1 MIKCFRHFANYG
13 IELEIERA
21 GLQAERIDTGLTN
34 EKGEPLFEV
43 TTFYNADYIMAE
55 DTKVD
60 EPREVFI
67 ALKHTAKTRAK
78 ADKGEPIED
87 SEYEAVE
94 IATLAEATD
103 AVRVK
108 SEVRVKNIQKTG
120 IICPD
125 CYKPTDFV
133 IWGVHKQ

>member
-1 MIKCFRHFANYG
+1 MDRYCYRCTKLLAKPISLNG
-13 IELEIERA
+13 
-21 GLQAERIDTGLTN
+21 
-34 EKGEPLFEV
+34 
-43 TTFYNADYIMAE
+43 DYIMAE

-60 EPREVFI
+60 ELREVFI
-67 ALKHTAKTRAK
+67 ALKHTAKTKAK
-78 ADKGEPIED
+78 ADKGEKID
-87 SEYEAVE
+87 DNEYEAVE

-125 CYKPTDFV
+125 CYRVGDLV
-133 IWGVHKQ
+133 IWGVHKK